1 MIHSLI
7 NETQVRKWG
16 HQREKHK
23 LILETEKRKEKSRVV
38 NGDINIKHLNL
49 LKEILNN

>member
-7 NETQVRKWG
+7 NETQERKWG

-23 LILETEKRKEKSRVV
+23 LILETKK
-38 NGDINIKHLNL
+38 IKD
-49 LKEILNN
+49 